1 METRIRSKSAGA
13 RRGVRRAAAV
23 LAVCALG
30 LAGLTGCGADD
41 AKESRADGDSRA
53 RGGPSTAATTT
64 SAPPTSAS
72 AASAA
77 SAAPA
82 SDIKECYDGT
92 CEIALTKPTTIDID
106 NAIGISSISV
116 SRITSDSVT
125 FAASTPSGSHLNS
138 RTGPGGVS
146 VLNAIVIRV
155 KQIKDGTVV
164 LALSLRE

>member
-77 SAAPA
+77 SA